1 MSFCPG
7 FNVWGQRCD
16 VCDFKSG
23 VFWFTWSLAPSVS
36 LQTMWFHSF
45 LLNNYQL
52 YISTTFAFSVYPLI
66 GVWSALIVD
75 SAVTRVA
82 LQASLLRAALIPSGV
97 TELWPRV
104 LGLDHLMIELSFLWA
119 SILTP
124 TVAGLIYIRVQGFLF
139 LNVLANIHVHSFN
152 GVNMH
157 PH

>member
-66 GVWSALIVD
+66 GVWSALIVN
-75 SAVTRVA
+75 SAM
-82 LQASLLRAALIPSGV
+82 QASLLRAALIPSGV
-97 TELWPRV
+97 TELQPRV

-139 LNVLANIHVHSFN
+139 LNVLANIHFHSLN